1 MDSSLSSKEASSVIP
16 SKDASK
22 DKSDSGRSDAEKQTL
37 EPAIESKKSVYG
49 GLGWLDRLLVL
60 WIFLA
65 IVIGILL
72 GNFVDSIGPA
82 LQKGKFVGVSVPIG
96 MCGIAPRDISVFRT
110 LTISSAVGL
119 LVMMYPILCKIKYE
133 ALHSVFA
140 HRQIWIQLAF
150 SVVANWIIAPLLM
163 VSQPIVYI
171 ARMNANEK
179 SLVWLGRSCPMSQV
193 YGMASSLLAWHDAL
207 PW

>member
-1 MDSSLSSKEASSVIP
+1 MDSSPSSKEESTVIP
-16 SKDASK
+16 SKDAAR
-22 DKSDSGRSDAEKQTL
+22 DNSDAVRCDAEKQTL

-72 GNFVDSIGPA
+72 GNFVDSVGPA
-82 LQKGKFVGVSVPIG
+82 LQKGQFVGVSVPIG
-96 MCGIAPRDISVFRT
+96 MCRIAPGSRSVSRT
-110 LTISSAVGL
+110 LTTSSAVGL

-133 ALHSVFA
+133 ALHSMFA

-163 VSQPIVYI
+163 VSQPIVHT
-171 ARMNANEK
+171 AQLNTNEG
-179 SLVWLGRSCPMSQV
+179 SLVWLGHSCLMSQV
-193 YGMASSLLAWHDAL
+193 
-207 PW
+207 